1 MLSSVEFVIADLTEN
16 MIGLAS
22 GNVITIDTNAAS
34 YGCDMD
40 ATPFDDDEFD
50 GKVQGIDLLTT
61 VMHEL
66 AHTAGTTDVY
76 DTHHANDLMSDI
88 L

>member
-1 MLSSVEFVIADLTEN
+1 MT
-16 MIGLAS
+16 GLAS
-22 GNVITIDTNAAS
+22 GNVITIDTNAAGS
-34 YGCDMD
+34 GCDVD

-50 GKVQGIDLLTT
+50 GEVQGIDLLTT

-66 AHTAGTTDVY
+66 AHAADMTDVY
-76 DTHHANDLMSDI
+76 DTHHANDLMSGI